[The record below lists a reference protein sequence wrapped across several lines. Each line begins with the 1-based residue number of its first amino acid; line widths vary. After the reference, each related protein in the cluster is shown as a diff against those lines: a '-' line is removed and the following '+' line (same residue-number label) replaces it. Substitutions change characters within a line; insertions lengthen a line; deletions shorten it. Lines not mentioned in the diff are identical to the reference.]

1 MKRNFFL
8 LSLGI
13 GALLLATQ
21 TAFAQQSNCADHDT
35 VVARLAEGY
44 GESRQAMGLTN
55 ANTILE
61 VFASAATGTWTI
73 TITAP
78 GGPTCLVAAG
88 QAFQIV
94 DESARLDDG
103 A

>member
-1 MKRNFFL
+1 MKRTFFL

-13 GALLLATQ
+13 GAMLLATQ
-21 TAFAQQSNCADHDT
+21 SAYAQGRNCADHAT

-61 VFASAATGTWTI
+61 VFASSETGSWTI

-78 GGPTCLVAAG
+78 GGPTCLVSAG
-88 QAFQIV
+88 QGFQLL
-94 DESARLDDG
+94 DESGSNDEG